1 VRTAPAV
8 AFDHRPS
15 RVLASATLAISLLA
29 LWAIVISG
37 VPEWLRLVLMLSVVL
52 SGAASLI
59 RLLRPRVRSLLWR
72 SDGSVELVLRDRA
85 RDDGSPAVGM
95 LQGARVM
102 GPLVVLTLHWPLR
115 GRATLWL
122 LPDNL
127 DPDTHRRLRMRLGS
141 GRAGAA
147 LSGNADSG

>member
-1 VRTAPAV
+1 V
-8 AFDHRPS
+8 
-15 RVLASATLAISLLA
+15 TLVISLLA
-29 LWAIVISG
+29 LWAVAISG
-37 VPEWLRLVLMLSVVL
+37 VPEWLRAVLMLSVVL
-52 SGAASLI
+52 SGAASLV
-59 RLLRPRVRSLLWR
+59 RLLQPRVRSLLWR

-102 GPLVVLTLHWPLR
+102 GPLVVLTVHWPPR

-127 DPDTHRRLRMRLGS
+127 DPDTRRRLRMRLGS
-141 GRAGAA
+141 GRAGAP